1 MKRTV
6 KLILYYFAYQLA
18 TASVFSLAFM
28 LTHHLNRL
36 PNASDPGFMQMSIAA
51 QAIATIGLGLHLLI
65 GKYADVRKEVNSS
78 HPVQLYLIAALF
90 IIAMGCWT
98 NYVSELLSLPD
109 NMEDVFNAMLR
120 NPVGIIS
127 IVLLAPMVEE
137 LLFRGAI
144 QGHLTRTWK
153 NPAYAIVVSAL
164 VFGLVHGNPKQIPFA
179 FVTGLALGWV
189 YYRTGSLLPSM
200 FMHFLNNGSSV
211 LLFYLTDN
219 PQSTMQ
225 ELLGAHTALAVAIG
239 GIIISG
245 VCVWLI
251 QKRLTYY
258 GYKEK

>member
-28 LTHHLNRL
+28 LAHHLNRL
-36 PNASDPGFMQMSIAA
+36 PNASDAGFMQVSIVA
-51 QAIATIGLGLHLLI
+51 QAIATIGIGLHLLI
-65 GKYADVRKEVNSS
+65 GKYANIKRKVYSS
-78 HPVQLYLIAALF
+78 HPVLLYLIAALF

-98 NYVSELLSLPD
+98 NYVSELLPLSD
-109 NMEDVFNAMLR
+109 NMKDVFNAMLH

-127 IVLLAPMVEE
+127 IVVLAPAVEE

-144 QGHLTRTWK
+144 QGHLMRTWK
-153 NPAYAIVVSAL
+153 NPTYAIVISAL
-164 VFGLVHGNPKQIPFA
+164 IFGLVHGNPKQIPFA

-200 FMHFLNNGSSV
+200 LMHFLNNGSSV

-225 ELLGAHTALAVAIG
+225 ELLGANIALTVAVG
-239 GIIISG
+239 GAVISG

-251 QKRLTYY
+251 QKRLTYCNC
-258 GYKEK
+258 KEK